1 MADSK
6 PPLST
11 QTSSQK
17 TDRLD
22 FDNDFGGK
30 STARSRSGT
39 PQPISDLEEG
49 EISCDSS
56 DHETIEELNEK
67 RKLLQSILEEENK
80 KTTSVEKEK
89 DRDRHER
96 TYNEEDRKR
105 PYVEKGKI
113 RDRYEKST
121 ESSLKYS
128 PVAPPTLGGLLAEC
142 KKSKGEKVEAKKA
155 QSDQN
160 PKSKPSLHNDNKRNR
175 SERRSGEHRNR
186 TERHSG
192 EDRTRPERRS
202 IDQKNK
208 NEKNQDKEDTRDKG
222 SDKFGKKNMSPSQ
235 IEKKE
240 KMQEKVENGK
250 AKILVNK
257 KDRIH
262 ILVGQKDKVQVKE
275 TNIQDQVGK
284 KNGQDEAKDKK
295 PDERVDISEVNNS
308 KQSKCNEQANES
320 SINDYE
326 HNEQKDKGQED
337 KSHYEKTDNTID
349 EIMDNLEEMSCSS
362 SDRDNSIDG
371 NDIKDD
377 LGMKRKHSDEG
388 SPANS
393 EKKQDQDERPTKRS
407 KVDQTDDTSDQ
418 SQKQDDPSTGNSIV
432 DNTDEMSDSNLDD
445 SKSCPLPQEFQI
457 IDDLGADEASK
468 ASDDE
473 VSMGM
478 EDGEYFSEDL
488 DDSEIYAWLEEGV
501 SKKSM
506 ADNDSDKVVPVDE
519 REKFVLLEK
528 GVDPFEVLPEG
539 WVAVTHNSGMPAYL
553 HKASRVCTLSKPYF
567 LGPGSVRKHD
577 IPLSAIPCLQ
587 YRKAMDRDQPDK
599 DTTIVEPAEDTENQ
613 TVPVLNG
620 ETSSPIK
627 ENGISEAE
635 SIGESSDVRETSND
649 DTTDLDRTL
658 TFDDKVGENSGTDVT
673 QSGETTKLQPG
684 PPVKIES
691 AEQRKKENSLSA
703 DDVLEYCKNLFEF
716 KTVTVKKFK
725 TWKERRKHLNEM
737 RKQTRPALPA
747 NTTLITCSI
756 TAEDGSEKPKKKE
769 FVLNPVGKSPVCI
782 LHEYA
787 QHTLKVQPR
796 YSFQELENAQ
806 NPYCATV
813 LINNIEYGKGYASS
827 KKMAK
832 VNAAKATLS
841 ILIPQMNKVNEEM
854 GREEDLSFFDE
865 IKIEDPRVSDL
876 CTKTGQPSPYQLLLE
891 CLKRNYGMGDT
902 HVKTDVTPL
911 RHQKSEY
918 TLTVGKHSVTI
929 VCKNKRE
936 GKQRAAQ
943 AMLQQLHTH
952 ITSLG
957 SLLRLYGQTTG
968 KLFKDKKKEEESIT
982 ELQTQTHSNKPNTAL
997 LDKLRKEMVKLQA
1010 QRKSLTSK
1018 GSLLIDKVPGGV
1030 TSLDL

>member
-1 MADSK
+1 MADNK

-30 STARSRSGT
+30 STATSRSGT

-56 DHETIEELNEK
+56 DQETIEELNEK

-80 KTTSVEKEK
+80 KNTSVEKEK

-105 PYVEKGKI
+105 PYVEKGKM
-113 RDRYEKST
+113 RDRYENST
-121 ESSLKYS
+121 ESSLKFI

-142 KKSKGEKVEAKKA
+142 KKSKGEKIEPKKT

-160 PKSKPSLHNDNKRNR
+160 PKSKLSLHGDSKRNR
-175 SERRSGEHRNR
+175 SERRSGEHRNK

-192 EDRTRPERRS
+192 EDRTRTERRS
-202 IDQKNK
+202 FDQKNK
-208 NEKNQDKEDTRDKG
+208 DEKNQDKVETRDKG
-222 SDKFGKKNMSPSQ
+222 SDRFGKKNICPSQ

-240 KMQEKVENGK
+240 KMQEKVENVK
-250 AKILVNK
+250 AKIQVSR
-257 KDRIH
+257 KDRIQ
-262 ILVGQKDKVQVKE
+262 ILVGQKDKAQNQVR
-275 TNIQDQVGK
+275 K
-284 KNGQDEAKDKK
+284 KNSQDEAKDKK
-295 PDERVDISEVNNS
+295 PDERIHITEVNNS
-308 KQSKCNEQANES
+308 KQFMCNEQDNENGL
-320 SINDYE
+320 NDYE
-326 HNEQKDKGQED
+326 HNEQKDNGQED
-337 KSHYEKTDNTID
+337 KSQDEKTDNTDSNTID

-362 SDRDNSIDG
+362 SDRDISIDG

-377 LGMKRKHSDEG
+377 LGMKRKHSNEK
-388 SPANS
+388 SPVNS
-393 EKKQDQDERPTKRS
+393 EKRQDQDEPPNKRS

-418 SQKQDDPSTGNSIV
+418 SQKQDDPSTGNSLV

-457 IDDLGADEASK
+457 IDDLGADEADK
-468 ASDDE
+468 GSDDE
-473 VSMGM
+473 GSVGM

-506 ADNDSDKVVPVDE
+506 VDNDSDKVVPVDE

-539 WVAVTHNSGMPAYL
+539 WVAVTHNSGIPAYL

-599 DTTIVEPAEDTENQ
+599 DTTIVEPVEDTENQ

-620 ETSSPIK
+620 ETSCPIK

-658 TFDDKVGENSGTDVT
+658 TFDDKGGENSGTDVA
-673 QSGETTKLQPG
+673 QSGEKTKLQPG

-737 RKQTRPALPA
+737 RKQTRPAL
-747 NTTLITCSI
+747 
-756 TAEDGSEKPKKKE
+756 
-769 FVLNPVGKSPVCI
+769 
-782 LHEYA
+782 
-787 QHTLKVQPR
+787 
-796 YSFQELENAQ
+796 
-806 NPYCATV
+806 
-813 LINNIEYGKGYASS
+813 
-827 KKMAK
+827 
-832 VNAAKATLS
+832 
-841 ILIPQMNKVNEEM
+841 
-854 GREEDLSFFDE
+854 
-865 IKIEDPRVSDL
+865 
-876 CTKTGQPSPYQLLLE
+876 
-891 CLKRNYGMGDT
+891 
-902 HVKTDVTPL
+902 
-911 RHQKSEY
+911 
-918 TLTVGKHSVTI
+918 
-929 VCKNKRE
+929 
-936 GKQRAAQ
+936 
-943 AMLQQLHTH
+943 
-952 ITSLG
+952 
-957 SLLRLYGQTTG
+957 
-968 KLFKDKKKEEESIT
+968 
-982 ELQTQTHSNKPNTAL
+982 
-997 LDKLRKEMVKLQA
+997 
-1010 QRKSLTSK
+1010 
-1018 GSLLIDKVPGGV
+1018 
-1030 TSLDL
+1030 

>member
-1 MADSK
+1 MADNK

-39 PQPISDLEEG
+39 PQPKSDLEEG

-67 RKLLQSILEEENK
+67 RKLLQRILEEENL

-89 DRDRHER
+89 DRDRLEK
-96 TYNEEDRKR
+96 TNNEEDKKR

-113 RDRYEKST
+113 KDRYEKST
-121 ESSLKYS
+121 EASLKYN

-142 KKSKGEKVEAKKA
+142 KKSKGEKVEAKKT

-160 PKSKPSLHNDNKRNR
+160 PKSKPSSHGDNKRNR

-192 EDRTRPERRS
+192 EDRTRTERHSGEDRTRTERRS

-208 NEKNQDKEDTRDKG
+208 NEKNQDKVDTRDKG
-222 SDKFGKKNMSPSQ
+222 SVKFGKKNISPSQ

-240 KMQEKVENGK
+240 KMQEKVESGK
-250 AKILVNK
+250 AKIQVTR
-257 KDRIH
+257 KDRIQV
-262 ILVGQKDKVQVKE
+262 LVGQKDKVQVQEK
-275 TNIQDQVGK
+275 NIQDQVGK
-284 KNGQDEAKDKK
+284 KNCQDEAKDKK
-295 PDERVDISEVNNS
+295 TDERVDITEVNNS

-326 HNEQKDKGQED
+326 HNEQKEDKGHD
-337 KSHYEKTDNTID
+337 EKTDNTDSTID

-362 SDRDNSIDG
+362 SDHDNSIDG
-371 NDIKDD
+371 NGIKDD
-377 LGMKRKHSDEG
+377 LGMKRKHSDES

-393 EKKQDQDERPTKRS
+393 ERKQDQDEPPNKRS

-418 SQKQDDPSTGNSIV
+418 SQKQDDPSTENSIV

-506 ADNDSDKVVPVDE
+506 ADNDGDKVVPVDE

-599 DTTIVEPAEDTENQ
+599 DTTN
-613 TVPVLNG
+613 
-620 ETSSPIK
+620 
-627 ENGISEAE
+627 
-635 SIGESSDVRETSND
+635 RE
-649 DTTDLDRTL
+649 
-658 TFDDKVGENSGTDVT
+658 
-673 QSGETTKLQPG
+673 
-684 PPVKIES
+684 
-691 AEQRKKENSLSA
+691 
-703 DDVLEYCKNLFEF
+703 Y
-716 KTVTVKKFK
+716 
-725 TWKERRKHLNEM
+725 
-737 RKQTRPALPA
+737 
-747 NTTLITCSI
+747 
-756 TAEDGSEKPKKKE
+756 
-769 FVLNPVGKSPVCI
+769 
-782 LHEYA
+782 
-787 QHTLKVQPR
+787 
-796 YSFQELENAQ
+796 
-806 NPYCATV
+806 
-813 LINNIEYGKGYASS
+813 
-827 KKMAK
+827 
-832 VNAAKATLS
+832 
-841 ILIPQMNKVNEEM
+841 
-854 GREEDLSFFDE
+854 
-865 IKIEDPRVSDL
+865 
-876 CTKTGQPSPYQLLLE
+876 
-891 CLKRNYGMGDT
+891 
-902 HVKTDVTPL
+902 
-911 RHQKSEY
+911 
-918 TLTVGKHSVTI
+918 
-929 VCKNKRE
+929 
-936 GKQRAAQ
+936 
-943 AMLQQLHTH
+943 
-952 ITSLG
+952 
-957 SLLRLYGQTTG
+957 
-968 KLFKDKKKEEESIT
+968 
-982 ELQTQTHSNKPNTAL
+982 
-997 LDKLRKEMVKLQA
+997 
-1010 QRKSLTSK
+1010 
-1018 GSLLIDKVPGGV
+1018 
-1030 TSLDL
+1030 